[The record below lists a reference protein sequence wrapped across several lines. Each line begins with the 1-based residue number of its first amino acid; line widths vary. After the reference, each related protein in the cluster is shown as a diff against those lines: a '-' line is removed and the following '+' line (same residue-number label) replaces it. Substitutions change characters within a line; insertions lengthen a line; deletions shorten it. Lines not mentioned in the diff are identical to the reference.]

1 MPFVA
6 FLLFIITTFIVTHQ
20 STCGQVSASELS
32 SALQQTPYVIS
43 TLPPLPTVTPSQIS
57 IPTPAPT
64 PTLSPL
70 PTPTQSPGQK
80 GKIYGYVVDI
90 DGDPIESVKLRL
102 KGLKTGYKVT
112 TTSDADGFFEFANLE
127 ADIYVII
134 AMKKHYKRAKVAVT
148 LEAGEETMIE
158 IELRKTSARPPE
170 IVKGV
175 VFDNENGNPIKG
187 AKITVRGISGSYTT
201 GNKGRF
207 LIELGAGKYTLR
219 TEATGYQ
226 TKNTKIKL
234 KAGQTL
240 TKNIGLK
247 KKEAGNL
254 LPLYYR

>member
-1 MPFVA
+1 MPFVTVL
-6 FLLFIITTFIVTHQ
+6 FFIITTFIVTHQ
-20 STCGQVSASELS
+20 STCGLISATELS
-32 SALQQTPYVIS
+32 SALQPTPYVIS

-80 GKIYGYVVDI
+80 GKIYGYVVNI
-90 DGDPIESVKLRL
+90 QGDPIGFVKLRL
-102 KGLKTGYKVT
+102 KGIKTGYNST
-112 TTSDADGFFEFANLE
+112 TYSIGGFFGFEGLE
-127 ADIYVII
+127 ADTYVLI
-134 AMKKHYKRAKVAVT
+134 AKKRGYKRVKQTIT
-148 LEAGEETMIE
+148 LAEGGEREIE
-158 IELRKTSARPPE
+158 IEMKKTSS
-170 IVKGV
+170 IVPAIVRGV

-187 AKITVRGISGSYTT
+187 AKITVRGTSGSYTT
-201 GNKGRF
+201 GSQGIF
-207 LIELGAGKYTLR
+207 LIELDAGKYTLR

-234 KAGQTL
+234 RERQTL

>member
-1 MPFVA
+1 MTFVT
-6 FLLFIITTFIVTHQ
+6 FLFIITTFIVTHQ
-20 STCGQVSASELS
+20 STCGQISATELS
-32 SALQQTPYVIS
+32 SALQPTPYVIS

-158 IELRKTSARPPE
+158 IELRKTSARPPSR
-170 IVKGV
+170 VKGY
-175 VFDNENGNPIKG
+175 VFDNENGNRISD
-187 AKITVRGISGSYTT
+187 AKITVLGTTGSYKT
-201 GNKGRF
+201 GTNGNYI
-207 LIELGAGKYTLR
+207 IELDAGRYTLR
-219 TEATGYQ
+219 TKAESYK
-226 TKNTKIKL
+226 TKDTPITIKENT
-234 KAGQTL
+234 TL
-240 TKNIGLK
+240 TKNIGLDK
-247 KKEAGNL
+247 K
-254 LPLYYR
+254 